1 MSKDLSETVK
11 NISMMLYYENQLL
24 KYENDIKSN

>member
-1 MSKDLSETVK
+1 MSKDLSEKVK
-11 NISMMLYYENQLL
+11 NISMILYYKNQLL